1 MYSSTY
7 LKLLEYKMNFRR
19 LLAIAKKEFKH
30 LFRDIRLLLI
40 LLLFP
45 AFLLVIFGYAI
56 NFDVQNVRIVFYD
69 NDKTNFSRE
78 FINSLS
84 STDYFDLIG
93 SIESE
98 SEIKKVLDQKLAQC
112 VIVIPKNL
120 SSEFYANREA
130 KIQFLIDGIDGNTAV
145 IIQNYVSA
153 ALRNFNSEQTSL
165 SLARFG
171 ITQYV
176 PIKFEPLLWYNPEL
190 KTTKFLI
197 PGLIAMILIITA
209 VITVSLSLVRE
220 KERGTIEQIN
230 VSPIKSFEL
239 LLGKTVP
246 YLLLALFNAA
256 LILIVGYFL
265 FDVVVKGSWLLLFF
279 TTVVFLFA
287 CTSMGILI
295 STIADSMQVA
305 FSIATFASLLPSV
318 ILSGFIFPIES
329 MPDIIQIFTNITPTK
344 FFIII
349 LRAIILRGVGLEA
362 FYTQII
368 YLFVF
373 SVIMLGLSNVILFK
387 KEKST

>member
-1 MYSSTY
+1 
-7 LKLLEYKMNFRR
+7 MNFRR

-56 NFDVQNVRIVFYD
+56 NFDVQNVRIAFYD

-120 SSEFYANREA
+120 SSEFYANRET

-344 FFIII
+344 FFIVI

-368 YLFVF
+368 YLLVF
-373 SVIMLGLSNVILFK
+373 SMIMLGLSNVILFK